1 MSRMHKGS
9 KGRSGSHRVNRERA
23 PEWQGLA
30 AREVEETIVKLARE
44 GKTGAQIGIL
54 LRDQY
59 GVPDVQLATGKRMAE
74 ILDKNGVAPQ
84 IPEDLQALIKT
95 SVSLQN
101 HLAVHRKDLH
111 NARGLQL
118 VESKIRRLARYY
130 KQQQRIPLD
139 WTYTTGGAQLMV
151 E

>member
-9 KGRSGSHRVNRERA
+9 KGRSGSHRVHREKA

-30 AREVEETIVKLARE
+30 AGEIEETIVKLARD
-44 GKTGAQIGIL
+44 GKTGAQIGLI

-59 GVPDVQLATGKRMAE
+59 GVPDVRTATGKRMNELLA
-74 ILDKNGVAPQ
+74 KNSLTPQ

-95 SVSLQN
+95 SVSLQA
-101 HLAVHRKDLH
+101 HLATHRKDLH

-118 VESKIRRLARYY
+118 IESKIRRLARYY
-130 KQQQRIPLD
+130 KQEERIPLD
-139 WTYTTGGAQLMV
+139 WTYTTAGAQLMV